1 MTKMNTI
8 LFEQKY
14 NTNVE
19 DFSTTSQI
27 NKFVEDKEG
36 KSLEVVVV
44 KTDIITTRGDVF
56 PTVDINID
64 RAFEAAIN

>member
-1 MTKMNTI
+1 MDTV

-14 NTNVE
+14 NTNIE

-36 KSLEVVVV
+36 KDLEIVVVE
-44 KTDIITTRGDVF
+44 TDIITTRGDIF
-56 PTVDINID
+56 PMLDINID
-64 RAFEAAIN
+64 KTFEAALK